1 MYYHRKLL
9 LAACGSFA
17 CLAAQALTV
26 GTLRTQY
33 LENPVGIDN
42 ANPSFSWQLSSDQR
56 STVQKSYHVEIG
68 TDKNMS
74 GIVYDSGTVN
84 SGSSANVKLE
94 GLQLEP
100 STRYYWRVTVTDNHG
115 ETATS
120 APGAYFETGLMDS
133 GWSGAQWIAAGDAST
148 PAVDEETENIQ
159 NYTLDFDFE
168 IQRASAGIIFGA
180 TDRNNYYM
188 WQFNAQNDVPRF
200 RPHVWTNGT
209 PQCIAEIDL
218 GINLDKWATH
228 HARIEVSDNGTMART
243 YLDGVLIDERPG
255 NYPFGSVGMRA
266 SNLGNAAHQ
275 PEIAWYDD
283 FKVTSEDGEVLYS
296 DTFEDNSNYG
306 TGSVHNGQLRVNGP
320 GVVVFQNNFTPDA
333 NVKNYT
339 FEGKFSIEQYC
350 AGIAFAA
357 KDANNFYMWQ
367 FNIENGFPRFRPH
380 RWNNGGAAC
389 LDEIDLSGKV
399 SLDVYTP
406 HTFKIVVSE
415 NGNRATTYVDGIQID
430 SRTGDFAYDKVGF
443 RHSESEKE
451 WSLYERA
458 YFDNVVVRDEFG
470 GILFAENFNAAG
482 DVKIGGGSIDDG
494 RLLLDGNSEI
504 YAWAASNSSAA
515 KLRYDIDADIT
526 LLNDAASLIFSYTKS
541 NCYFMWALN
550 VNDNGYPLIRRHLY
564 ANSSNPS
571 FSDTRI
577 PGMSNSD
584 VLGVEHH
591 LRLEIDG
598 NKVRTYLDDNL
609 VDTYTDTS
617 GLLTNGLIG
626 FRVYKDKVNEEAYWD
641 NVKVT
646 VYEADGSKRVTLSE
660 DFEKDSYEFSSGEVV
675 DVDGNRKFHSVSK
688 QYETIVMQ
696 DGATASP
703 RFRKAFNLAA
713 KVKSAKLYTSALGVY
728 NVYING
734 ERVGNERAD
743 GKVVYDELMP
753 GWSDYRST
761 VFYMTHDVTSLLKEG
776 ENAIGAVV
784 SSGWWLG
791 QVSHGVYGSS
801 GVAFIGKLVV
811 ELENGETVTL
821 VTDRTWQS
829 SRRGAIKSGE
839 IYHGE
844 NYDARLADNWTDGD
858 YDASAW
864 FGTTVDRQVHGTLMA
879 HEGPTVKVR
888 PEMERKPVSF
898 TVYEGITAN
907 GTTYG
912 EINTV
917 DTPSVNSPITLKKG
931 QTLVVDFGQNA
942 SGWAKFKVKGATGT
956 TMKLRYAEMVND
968 SGEADRGNDAAK
980 GSLYTVALRSAQA
993 QGQYTL
999 CGAEDGEVYNPSST
1013 FYGFRYCDV
1022 TANNDVVI
1030 EWITAETI
1038 CSENEEHSSL
1048 RVDNDDVNQLISNIV
1063 WGMRSNFVSVPTDCP
1078 QRDERLG
1085 WTADTQVFSMA
1096 ASYTAQVQG
1105 FYHKWMRDMRDGQ
1118 LANGAYPNVAPFN
1131 WVEHGSSAWA
1141 DAGIIM
1147 PWNVYVMYGDK
1158 SIIEENYES
1167 MERYFDW
1174 LATQTEGQYKHVGS
1188 DTRYGDWLAFEDTD
1202 RRYVSVAYYGYMADI
1217 MSRMSKV
1224 LSTSEGDE
1232 YDLKAQKYAQLFA
1245 DIKTEFK
1252 QRYWKGTGRIQGLT
1266 QSSQCANLMALRYNL
1281 LHDDAAVETVRQN
1294 LRSRIEKNGNKLA
1307 TGFLGTAILNQTL
1320 SEFDMDDLAYALLLQ
1335 HECPSWLYSVDQGA
1349 TTMWERWNSYTREGG
1364 FSKSI
1369 EMNSFNHYA
1378 YGAVAEWM
1386 YRYMAGIA
1394 PDYDNPGFSHIVLKP
1409 SFDAE
1414 RRISNVDATFA
1425 SNYGDIKA
1433 AWHTTSAGKYYYFV
1447 TVPANTTATVV
1458 LPSAPEGMSLYEGD
1472 DLASESDG
1480 VSDYADD
1487 GTNVTMTVGSGI
1499 YKFGI
1504 SEAALGGV
1512 ETVEAGKFTVYPN
1525 PATDVVTVGSNV
1537 AIATLE
1543 LRSLSGALV
1552 TSAHQTST
1560 LDVSACTP
1568 AMYLLTVKDVEGAVQ
1583 TVKLIKR

>member
-1 MYYHRKLL
+1 MFYHRKLM
-9 LAACGSFA
+9 LAACGSIA

-33 LENPVGIDN
+33 LENPVGLDN
-42 ANPSFSWQLSSDQR
+42 PNPSFSWQLSSDHR
-56 STVQKSYHVEIG
+56 STVQKSYQVEIG
-68 TDKNMS
+68 TDQNMS
-74 GIVYDSGTVN
+74 GIVYDSGTVE
-84 SGSSANVKLE
+84 SSSSANVKLA

-100 STRYYWRVTVTDNHG
+100 STRYYWRVTVTDNNG

-120 APGAYFETGLMDS
+120 PAGAYFETGLMDS
-133 GWSGAQWIAAGDAST
+133 GWSGAQWIAAGDANST
-148 PAVDEETENIQ
+148 VVEDADNLK
-159 NYTLDFDFE
+159 NYTIDFDFE
-168 IQRASAGIIFGA
+168 IQRASAGFIFGA
-180 TDRNNYYM
+180 TDRENFYM
-188 WQFNAQNDVPRF
+188 WQFNALNDVPRF
-200 RPHVWTNGT
+200 RPHVWSGGN
-209 PQCIAEIDL
+209 PRCLEEIDL
-218 GINLDKWATH
+218 GINLDKWTTH
-228 HARIEVSDNGTMART
+228 HARIEVTDEGTMART
-243 YLDGVLIDERPG
+243 YLDGVLIDERQG
-255 NYPFGSVGMRA
+255 YYPYGLVGMRS

-275 PEIAWYDD
+275 SEIAWYDD
-283 FKVTSEDGEVLYS
+283 FTVTDADGNVLYS

-306 TGSVHNGQLRVNGP
+306 TGKIFNGQIRVEGP
-320 GVVVFQNNFTPDA
+320 ETLVFQKNFTPNAD
-333 NVKNYT
+333 VKDYT

-367 FNIENGFPRFRPH
+367 FNIENGSPRFRPH
-380 RWNNGGAAC
+380 RWSNGSPAC
-389 LDEIDLSGKV
+389 LAEIDLSGKV

-406 HTFKIVVSE
+406 HTFKIVVS
-415 NGNRATTYVDGIQID
+415 NGGKLATTYVDGIEID
-430 SRTGDFAYDKVGF
+430 SREGNFVYDKVGF
-443 RHSESEKE
+443 RHSRSEKE
-451 WSLYERA
+451 WSLYERS
-458 YFDNVVVRDEFG
+458 YFDNIVVRDEAG
-470 GILFAENFNAAG
+470 EELLVENFEDG
-482 DVKIGGGSIDDG
+482 DNVKITNGTVVDG
-494 RLLLDGNSEI
+494 RLLLDGDSEI
-504 YAWAASNSSAA
+504 YAWSASEEADSQ
-515 KLRYDIDADIT
+515 LRYDIDADIT
-526 LLNDAASLIFSYTKS
+526 LLSDAASLIFSYTKS
-541 NCYFMWALN
+541 NCYFMWAIN
-550 VNDNGYPLIRRHLY
+550 TNDNGYPLVRRHHY
-564 ANSSNPS
+564 ANSSDPK

-577 PGMSNSD
+577 QGMTNAD
-584 VLGVEHH
+584 FLNVERH

-598 NKVRTYLDDNL
+598 NKVRTYIDDNL
-609 VDTYTDTS
+609 VDTYTDNT
-617 GLLTNGLIG
+617 GMLTNGLIG
-626 FRVYKDKVNEEAYWD
+626 FRVYKDRVNEEAYWD

-646 VYEADGSKRVTLSE
+646 VYDADGSKRVTLSE

-675 DVDGNRKFHSVSK
+675 DVNGDRKFHSVSK
-688 QYETIVMQ
+688 QYQTIVMQ
-696 DGATASP
+696 DAATASP
-703 RFRKAFNLAA
+703 RFRKAFDLGA

-728 NVYING
+728 TVFING
-734 ERVGNERAD
+734 QRVGNERAD
-743 GKVVYDELMP
+743 GTVVYDELMP

-761 VFYMTHDVTSLLKEG
+761 VFYITHDVTSLLKEG
-776 ENAIGAVV
+776 ANAIGAVV

-791 QVSHGVYGSS
+791 QVSHGIYGSS

-811 ELENGETVTL
+811 ELENGEIVTL
-821 VTDRTWQS
+821 VTDRSWKS

-844 NYDARLADNWTDGD
+844 NYDARLADNWTSGD
-858 YDASAW
+858 YDDSAW
-864 FGTTVDRQVHGTLMA
+864 FGTNIDRQAHGELMA

-888 PEMERKPVSF
+888 PEMERKPLTL

-917 DTPSVNSPITLKKG
+917 ETLPGSSSVTLKKG

-942 SGWAKFKVKGATGT
+942 SGWAKFKVKGKTGT
-956 TMKLRYAEMVND
+956 TMKLRYAEMIND

-980 GSLYTVALRSAQA
+980 GALYTVALRSAQA

-1022 TANNDVVI
+1022 TATDDI
-1030 EWITAETI
+1030 ELEWITAETI
-1038 CSENEEHSSL
+1038 CSENEEHSSI
-1048 RVDNDDVNQLISNIV
+1048 RVDNDDVNQLISNII

-1096 ASYTAQVQG
+1096 ASYSAQVQG

-1118 LANGAYPNVAPFN
+1118 LPNGAYPNVAPFN

-1158 SIIEENYES
+1158 SIIEENYAS

-1174 LATQTEGQYKHVGS
+1174 MATQTEGQYKHVGS

-1224 LSTSEGDE
+1224 LSTAEGDE
-1232 YDLKAQKYAQLFA
+1232 YDLKSQKYAQLFA
-1245 DIKTEFK
+1245 DIKAEFK
-1252 QRYWKGTGRIQGLT
+1252 QRYWSTGGRISGLK
-1266 QSSQCANLMALRYNL
+1266 QNSQCAQLMALRYNL
-1281 LHDDAAVETVRQN
+1281 LHDESAVETVRKN

-1335 HECPSWLYSVDQGA
+1335 HDCPSWLYSVDQGA

-1394 PDYDNPGFSHIVLKP
+1394 PDYENPGFSHIVLKP

-1414 RRISNVDATFA
+1414 RRITNVDASFA

-1433 AWHTTSAGKYYYFV
+1433 SWRTNEGGKYYYFV

-1458 LPSAPEGMSLYEGD
+1458 LPSAPEGLSLYEGD
-1472 DLASESDG
+1472 ALASEAAG
-1480 VSDYADD
+1480 VTDYTDN
-1487 GTNVTMTVGSGI
+1487 GTTVTFNVGSGT
-1499 YKFGI
+1499 YKFGTATAGI
-1504 SEAALGGV
+1504 EGLEAVEGG
-1512 ETVEAGKFTVYPN
+1512 EFTVYPN
-1525 PATDVVTVGSNV
+1525 PATDVVTVRSSVPV
-1537 AIATLE
+1537 ASLE
-1543 LRSLSGALV
+1543 LHSLTGALV
-1552 TSAHQTST
+1552 ASSRESST
-1560 LDVSACTP
+1560 LDVSACAP
-1568 AMYLLTVKDVEGAVQ
+1568 SMYLLTVKDAAGAVR
-1583 TVKLIKR
+1583 TVKLLKR